1 MIESTRAVLL
11 GAREEIAA
19 KIDPV
24 IAELAVLRAQLA
36 DAEALAT
43 AERERIADLE
53 NTVRAFLAPSKGYL
67 ANALRS
73 HLEEAAKP
81 GKSPCVRVIGRAID
95 EREFHLADLR
105 EALGQVD
112 AMLRPSAPPALSIV
126 QNETRPTLEPFD
138 PIVMPAVR
146 VA

>member
-1 MIESTRAVLL
+1 
-11 GAREEIAA
+11 
-19 KIDPV
+19 
-24 IAELAVLRAQLA
+24 
-36 DAEALAT
+36 
-43 AERERIADLE
+43 
-53 NTVRAFLAPSKGYL
+53 
-67 ANALRS
+67 
-73 HLEEAAKP
+73 
-81 GKSPCVRVIGRAID
+81 VRVIGRAID